1 MFIDKKT
8 TPIEFDRSKVTFQ
21 PCPREFPELWRQEDL
36 TLRQVTV
43 QDIDGVRRLY
53 FAQDMPEAI
62 AHNNIL
68 LRLHGFLVHDTVL
81 LGPRGGCESMVD
93 LTAIIERFD
102 LPQECLER
110 AREFGL
116 NESARCCIS
125 YGEHLGHRL
134 KMKECT
140 AVAREIWAPPAYH
153 GEIIATPWPELEL
166 WFRKHILEQEAHT
179 K

>member
-1 MFIDKKT
+1 
-8 TPIEFDRSKVTFQ
+8 
-21 PCPREFPELWRQEDL
+21 
-36 TLRQVTV
+36 
-43 QDIDGVRRLY
+43 
-53 FAQDMPEAI
+53 
-62 AHNNIL
+62 
-68 LRLHGFLVHDTVL
+68 
-81 LGPRGGCESMVD
+81 MVD